1 MGSGPQLIGCNQQQ
15 AQEVEQDQP
24 VCPGSSGNWTQI
36 PSVRV
41 SWGRCG
47 RETCSQSEWVSETTD
62 LIVQRYF
69 SSAQFQLCLLSV
81 SIFSTVAAQFWGTCV
96 FSLNSQC
103 RTSFSAWK
111 LFGLSFRYVI
121 LFCAS
126 SIFWFSTVGWNKI
139 FDVTFTS
146 EKQLISIFWYFIENT
161 KRRTFTSM

>member
-81 SIFSTVAAQFWGTCV
+81 SIFSTVAAQFEVLVYLAWILNTGLLFQLENYLVYHLDTWFCFVLPV
-96 FSLNSQC
+96 FSGFQLLDETRYLMSLSPLRNNWFL
-103 RTSFSAWK
+103 FS
-111 LFGLSFRYVI
+111 GI
-121 LFCAS
+121 L
-126 SIFWFSTVGWNKI
+126 
-139 FDVTFTS
+139 
-146 EKQLISIFWYFIENT
+146 
-161 KRRTFTSM
+161 